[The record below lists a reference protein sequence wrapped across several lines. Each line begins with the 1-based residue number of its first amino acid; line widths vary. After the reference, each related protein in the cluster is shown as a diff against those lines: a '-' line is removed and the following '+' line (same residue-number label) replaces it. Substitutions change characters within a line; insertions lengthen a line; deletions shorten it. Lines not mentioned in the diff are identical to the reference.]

1 MKPGGP
7 THTPHKP
14 IQYARGENFTSAYT
28 AAQIFIRS
36 LEEIL
41 SFFDGLELVPP
52 GVVAVR
58 LWNGDGPA
66 LDVQAPTATFIGG
79 VARKP

>member
-7 THTPHKP
+7 TPTPISP
-14 IQYARGENFTSAYT
+14 SNTLEGENLTSAYT
-28 AAQIFIRS
+28 AAQIYTHW

-58 LWNGDGPA
+58 LWNGDGPV

-79 VARKP
+79 IARKP